1 MVRRENSAAK
11 VHEPNKQSP
20 DAFTDGTELEAEAN
34 ITYTL
39 RSDFF
44 LSDCANQHVVSF
56 RKLLQGKWIKCVVP
70 SSYGSEGKA
79 SLINNSKRSYS
90 SLFL

>member
-20 DAFTDGTELEAEAN
+20 DASTDGTELEAEAN

-44 LSDCANQHVVSF
+44 FYQTVQTSM
-56 RKLLQGKWIKCVVP
+56 
-70 SSYGSEGKA
+70 
-79 SLINNSKRSYS
+79 
-90 SLFL
+90 

>member
-44 LSDCANQHVVSF
+44 FYQTVQTSM
-56 RKLLQGKWIKCVVP
+56 
-70 SSYGSEGKA
+70 
-79 SLINNSKRSYS
+79 
-90 SLFL
+90 

>member
-20 DAFTDGTELEAEAN
+20 DASTDGTELEAEAN

-44 LSDCANQHVVSF
+44 FIRLCKPACSILQKTTSGEVDKVCGSF
-56 RKLLQGKWIKCVVP
+56 KLRV
-70 SSYGSEGKA
+70 
-79 SLINNSKRSYS
+79 
-90 SLFL
+90 